1 MKVKFQIPQTLNS
14 ITLGQYQNFQK
25 VLKDNEGAE
34 ESSFV
39 GMKMLEIFCN
49 ADFEKIR
56 NVDLGVFDVALN
68 KLKEVLE
75 MKPSMSKKIVVDD
88 TEYGFIPDLENIT
101 LGEYVDLE
109 KYMADPLTFHKA
121 MAVLYR
127 PIKMKVQDT
136 YLIEDY
142 IGTEDRGEIMKEA
155 GLSDTLGAMLFFWT
169 LGKELVNDIL
179 ASLKEE
185 GLKTTN
191 TENDHSSHS
200 DGDGINQSYI
210 LQMETL
216 LKSIESQNYL
226 FTNVCL
232 N

>member
-1 MKVKFQIPQTLNS
+1 MKVKFEIPQTLNS

-25 VLKDNEGAE
+25 VLKENEGAE
-34 ESSFV
+34 DSSFV
-39 GMKMLEIFCN
+39 GMKMLEIFCK

-109 KYMADPLTFHKA
+109 KYIADPMTFHKA

-169 LGKELVNDIL
+169 LGRELVSDIL

-185 GLKTTN
+185 ELKTTN
-191 TENDHSSHS
+191 TENDHSSQS

>member
-1 MKVKFQIPQTLNS
+1 MKVKFEIPQTLNS

-109 KYMADPLTFHKA
+109 KYIADPMTFHKA

-127 PIKMKVQDT
+127 PIKMKVKDT

-169 LGKELVNDIL
+169 LGRELVSDIL

-185 GLKTTN
+185 ELKTTN
-191 TENDHSSHS
+191 TEKDHSSHS

-216 LKSIESQNYL
+216 LKSIESQSYL

>member
-1 MKVKFQIPQTLNS
+1 MKVKFQITQTLNS

-109 KYMADPLTFHKA
+109 KYMADPMTFHKA
-121 MAVLYR
+121 MRTTLAQ
-127 PIKMKVQDT
+127 K
-136 YLIEDY
+136 IEV
-142 IGTEDRGEIMKEA
+142 R
-155 GLSDTLGAMLFFWT
+155 
-169 LGKELVNDIL
+169 
-179 ASLKEE
+179 
-185 GLKTTN
+185 
-191 TENDHSSHS
+191 
-200 DGDGINQSYI
+200 
-210 LQMETL
+210 
-216 LKSIESQNYL
+216 
-226 FTNVCL
+226 
-232 N
+232 

>member
-1 MKVKFQIPQTLNS
+1 
-14 ITLGQYQNFQK
+14 
-25 VLKDNEGAE
+25 
-34 ESSFV
+34 
-39 GMKMLEIFCN
+39 
-49 ADFEKIR
+49 
-56 NVDLGVFDVALN
+56 
-68 KLKEVLE
+68 
-75 MKPSMSKKIVVDD
+75 VVDD

-155 GLSDTLGAMLFFWT
+155 GLSDSLGAMLFFWT
-169 LGKELVNDIL
+169 LGRELVNDIL

-191 TENDHSSHS
+191 TENDHSSQS

>member
-1 MKVKFQIPQTLNS
+1 MKVKFEIPQTLNS

-25 VLKDNEGAE
+25 VLKENEGAE

-39 GMKMLEIFCN
+39 AMKMLEIFCN

-109 KYMADPLTFHKA
+109 KYIADPMTFHKA

-127 PIKMKVQDT
+127 PIKMKVKDT

-169 LGKELVNDIL
+169 LGRELVSDIL

-185 GLKTTN
+185 ELKTTN
-191 TENDHSSHS
+191 TESDHSSHS

-216 LKSIESQNYL
+216 LKSIESQSYL

>member
-155 GLSDTLGAMLFFWT
+155 GLSDSLGAMLFFWT
-169 LGKELVNDIL
+169 LGRELVNDIL
-179 ASLKEE
+179 TSLKEE
-185 GLKTTN
+185 ELKTTN
-191 TENDHSSHS
+191 TENDHSSQS
-200 DGDGINQSYI
+200 DGGGINQSYI

>member
-155 GLSDTLGAMLFFWT
+155 GLSDSLGAMLFFWT
-169 LGKELVNDIL
+169 LGRELVSDIL

-191 TENDHSSHS
+191 TENDHSSQS

>member
-109 KYMADPLTFHKA
+109 KYIADPLTFHKA

-169 LGKELVNDIL
+169 LGRELVSDIL

-185 GLKTTN
+185 ELKTTN

>member
-155 GLSDTLGAMLFFWT
+155 GLSDSLGAMLFFWT
-169 LGKELVNDIL
+169 LGRELVNDIL
-179 ASLKEE
+179 TSLKEE
-185 GLKTTN
+185 ELKTMN
-191 TENDHSSHS
+191 TEKGHSSPS

>member
-155 GLSDTLGAMLFFWT
+155 GLSDSLGAMLFFWT
-169 LGKELVNDIL
+169 LGRELVNDIL

-191 TENDHSSHS
+191 TENDHSSQS
-200 DGDGINQSYI
+200 DGGGINQSYI

>member
-1 MKVKFQIPQTLNS
+1 MKVKFEIPQTLNS

-25 VLKDNEGAE
+25 VLKENEGAE
-34 ESSFV
+34 DSSFV
-39 GMKMLEIFCN
+39 GMKMLEIFCK

-109 KYMADPLTFHKA
+109 KYIADPMTFHKA

-169 LGKELVNDIL
+169 LGRELVSDIL

-185 GLKTTN
+185 ELKTTN

>member
-155 GLSDTLGAMLFFWT
+155 RLSDTLGAMLFFWT
-169 LGKELVNDIL
+169 LGRELVNDIL
-179 ASLKEE
+179 TSLKEE
-185 GLKTTN
+185 ELKTTN
-191 TENDHSSHS
+191 TENDHSSQS
-200 DGDGINQSYI
+200 DGGGINQSYI

>member
-1 MKVKFQIPQTLNS
+1 MKVKFEIPQTLNS
-14 ITLGQYQNFQK
+14 LTLSQYQNFQK
-25 VLKDNEGAE
+25 VLKENEGAE
-34 ESSFV
+34 GSSFV
-39 GMKMLEIFCN
+39 SMKMLEIFCK
-49 ADFEKIR
+49 ADFQKIR
-56 NVDLGVFDVALN
+56 NVDLGVFDVALE

-75 MKPSMSKKIVVDD
+75 QRPSLNKKIVVNN

-109 KYMADPLTFHKA
+109 NYMTDPQTFHKA

-127 PIKMKVQDT
+127 PIKMQAKDT

-142 IGTEDRGEIMKEA
+142 IGTEDRGEIMKAA
-155 GLSDTLGAMLFFWT
+155 GLGDTLGAILFFWT
-169 LGKELVNDIL
+169 LGKELVSDTL
-179 ASLKEE
+179 ASLKEME
-185 GLKTTN
+185 YQRMTTVKEPSLRN
-191 TENDHSSHS
+191 

-226 FTNVCL
+226 FTNVYL

>member
-1 MKVKFQIPQTLNS
+1 MKVKFEIPQTLNS

-109 KYMADPLTFHKA
+109 KYMADPMTFHKA

-169 LGKELVNDIL
+169 LGRELVSDIL
-179 ASLKEE
+179 TSLKEE
-185 GLKTTN
+185 ELKTTN
-191 TENDHSSHS
+191 TENDHSSQS

-216 LKSIESQNYL
+216 LKSIESQSYL

>member
-127 PIKMKVQDT
+127 PIKMKVKDT

-169 LGKELVNDIL
+169 LGSELVNDIL

-185 GLKTTN
+185 ELKTMN
-191 TENDHSSHS
+191 TEKDHSLPS

>member
-109 KYMADPLTFHKA
+109 KYMADPMTFHKA

-127 PIKMKVQDT
+127 PIKMKVKDT

-169 LGKELVNDIL
+169 LGSELVNDIL

>member
-155 GLSDTLGAMLFFWT
+155 GLSDSLGAMLFFWT
-169 LGKELVNDIL
+169 LGRELVNDIL
-179 ASLKEE
+179 TSLKEE
-185 GLKTTN
+185 ELKTTN
-191 TENDHSSHS
+191 TENDHSSQS